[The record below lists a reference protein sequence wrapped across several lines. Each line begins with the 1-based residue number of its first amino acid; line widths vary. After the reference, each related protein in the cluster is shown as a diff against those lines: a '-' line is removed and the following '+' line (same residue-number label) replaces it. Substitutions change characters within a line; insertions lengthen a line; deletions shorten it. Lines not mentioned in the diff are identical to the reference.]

1 MYNSSKNVWLTENK
15 EKGLDW
21 ERQLASK
28 NPANYRNYFKKHYPD
43 KNLDFLPNISDK
55 DEILNSILN
64 KVAPEQFSEINDIKS
79 EWENIV
85 GKDIA
90 TIAIPESYNNNIL
103 NVELP
108 NPSWIMELQRKNKI
122 ILEKLKKQFENK
134 FEIKMIRF
142 IPKGE
147 FIYGNKKNRK

>member
-142 IPKGE
+142 IPKGQ

>member
-1 MYNSSKNVWLTENK
+1 MDKTSNNIWLTENK

-28 NPANYRNYFKKHYPD
+28 NSANYRNYFKKHYPD

-55 DEILNSILN
+55 NKILNSILN
-64 KVAPEQFSEINDIKS
+64 KVAPEQFSEINEIKS

-90 TIAIPESYNNNIL
+90 EIAIPESYDNKVL

-108 NPSWIMELQRKNKI
+108 NPSWMMQLQRENKI
-122 ILEKLKKQFENK
+122 ILENVNKQFKDK

-142 IPKGE
+142 IPKGQ

>member
-1 MYNSSKNVWLTENK
+1 MDNSSKNVWLTENK
-15 EKGLDW
+15 KKGLDW

-55 DEILNSILN
+55 NKILNSLLN
-64 KVAPEQFSEINDIKS
+64 QVAPEQFSEINEIKA

-90 TIAIPESYNNNIL
+90 KIAILESYENKIL
-103 NVELP
+103 NIELP
-108 NPSWIMELQRKNKI
+108 NPSWIMELQRENKK
-122 ILEKLKKQFENK
+122 ILEKLNKQFEGK

-142 IPKGE
+142 IPKGQ

>member
-1 MYNSSKNVWLTENK
+1 MGKSSKNVWLTENK

-79 EWENIV
+79 EWGNIV

-142 IPKGE
+142 IPKGQ